1 MNVIVNKKSLISALI
16 EAIVETEDGPEF
28 ERVNV
33 HEDEPIVPVEMMS
46 TQLTD
51 MMPPVGDPE
60 FIPASIEELSNSAKV
75 ISLEVPTTQIDYF
88 YRKLHELLDSCLDRE
103 AEKAMQIESIV
114 SRIISEAGDMNSMLL
129 QRAVSRLEAGED
141 AYDIAVEYID
151 TNPEFEGDDPSELA
165 NKIQTMSYGIVPD
178 EEPEEETGSNTSDKK
193 AKDPDPEPEVAA
205 ADKDTD
211 SQSEDFIYTDED
223 YDADLSREIPDESEE
238 SIAGDIVD
246 LIMKK
251 GLHTTVLKDPET
263 GQKEMVPVVIIDPKT
278 GDFKMSEKEM
288 RVLASESYG
297 WEIIKN
303 AMQMSDI
310 SALFNKLSKVAGSDK
325 KAYIWLYSNLND
337 ILGKEGNPVSS
348 ELGAEMYAN
357 QIADTIGKYGEA
369 VKEQLLAMADQA
381 EKKTKDVAVQI
392 GKTKMIKK
400 DRKDWATFKPEWEE
414 DFSDVV
420 KVTVP
425 PGEMAAALR
434 LVADQ
439 RLEAPRRGRPRL
451 YDEDEPREAM
461 TPEMRKQIRAER
473 RKAELELEYEP
484 GKMHLSPKALRA
496 MMDKIAVDLGQKLG
510 NVRNVIYDDLKVYGL
525 PAEDL
530 RKMIQVDKMPGGR
543 EKIPFTYD
551 PLRVQAK
558 EKIVEK
564 LYDMYRNAM
573 MSYVEE
579 VANSEDEEDR
589 DIGTAYR
596 DLFFG
601 EGGLYQPGLDG
612 YINLQSQVGGPTM
625 DDPDSVDFD
634 DITFRTKRKAYDF
647 IQEFIDQVAKE
658 WLDPQSE
665 EYKQAKEGGMRAF
678 LNSLVNDETFS
689 DVGSRSDI
697 DKIIDNETSAIESS
711 MDSEKLKDII
721 DVVFDNAPKRTKK
734 YIARVK
740 KELGA

>member
-1 MNVIVNKKSLISALI
+1 MNVIVNKKSLVSALV

-33 HEDEPIVPVEMMS
+33 HEDEPIVPSDMMS
-46 TQLTD
+46 TQLAD
-51 MMPPVGDPE
+51 AMPPVGDPE
-60 FIPASIEELSNSAKV
+60 FIPASIEELSNSAKA
-75 ISLEVPTTQIDYF
+75 ISLEVPLTQIDYF
-88 YRKLHELLDSCLDRE
+88 YRKLHEILDSCLDRE
-103 AEKAMQIESIV
+103 AEKAMQIENII
-114 SRIISEAGDMNSMLL
+114 RNIISESGDIRSNLL
-129 QRAVSRLEAGED
+129 KRASDRAMSGQED
-141 AYDIAVEYID
+141 SYDIAIELIENY
-151 TNPEFEGDDPSELA
+151 PEFENDDPVDLQSMIDNADLEVADSQDKELSEPDTKTSSA
-165 NKIQTMSYGIVPD
+165 SD
-178 EEPEEETGSNTSDKK
+178 EESKDNTSQESD
-193 AKDPDPEPEVAA
+193 
-205 ADKDTD
+205 
-211 SQSEDFIYTDED
+211 
-223 YDADLSREIPDESEE
+223 DLSDELSDDEVDAMLGAIE
-238 SIAGDIVD
+238 AGDTEENLAVEIVD
-246 LIMKK
+246 LIVKK
-251 GLHTTVLKDPET
+251 RLHLVTLKDPDT
-263 GQKEMVPVVIIDPKT
+263 GSVEMVPVVAIDPKT
-278 GDFKMSEKEM
+278 GNFKLSDKEM
-288 RVLASESYG
+288 RVIASEDYG

-303 AMQMSDI
+303 SLEYPDI
-310 SALFNKLSKVAGSDK
+310 KKRFDKLSKMGSDK

-337 ILGKEGNPVSS
+337 YLGKEGNPVSS

-381 EKKTKDVAVQI
+381 ETKTKDVAVQI
-392 GKTKMIKK
+392 GKGKMIKK
-400 DRKDWATFKPEWEE
+400 GSGDWDGSTKWEE
-414 DFSDVV
+414 DLSDVV
-420 KVTVP
+420 RVTVP

-439 RLEAPRRGRPRL
+439 RLEAPKMGRPRI
-451 YDEDEPREAM
+451 YDKDEPREAM

-496 MMDKIAVDLGQKLG
+496 MMDKIAADLGQKLG

-579 VANSEDEEDR
+579 VANSEDEEDK

-625 DDPDSVDFD
+625 DDPDSVDVD

-658 WLDPQSE
+658 WLDPQSQ

-697 DKIIDNETSAIESS
+697 DKIIDSETSAIESS

-721 DVVFDNAPKRTKK
+721 DVVFDKAPKRTKK

-740 KELGA
+740 KELGK

>member
-1 MNVIVNKKSLISALI
+1 MNVIVNKKSLVSALV
-16 EAIVETEDGPEF
+16 EAIMSEEEPPEF

-33 HEDEPIVPVEMMS
+33 HEDEPIVPNEMMA
-46 TQLTD
+46 TQLAEFV
-51 MMPPVGDPE
+51 PPVGDPE
-60 FIPASIEELSNSAKV
+60 FVPVSIEELGSSAQA
-75 ISLEVPTTQIDYF
+75 ISREVPPTEIEYF
-88 YRKLHELLDSCLDRE
+88 YRKLHQLLDVCLDRE
-103 AEKAMQIESIV
+103 AEKSMKIETIV
-114 SRIISEAGDMNSMLL
+114 HRILSEADNMKDAFLKK
-129 QRAVSRLEAGED
+129 AVERVTAGED
-141 AYDIAVEYID
+141 AYSVAVELID
-151 TNPEFEGDDPSELA
+151 SYVEFEEEDPEELSS
-165 NKIQTMSYGIVPD
+165 NIQMLSYGIED
-178 EEPEEETGSNTSDKK
+178 DR
-193 AKDPDPEPEVAA
+193 
-205 ADKDTD
+205 
-211 SQSEDFIYTDED
+211 SEDVEIEDSKEEIETTAEPIDQDTKGSESEKSEDDFSYTDED
-223 YDADLSREIPDESEE
+223 YDADLAKEQMDESEE
-238 SIAGDIVD
+238 SIASDIVD

-263 GQKEMVPVVIIDPKT
+263 GEKEMVPVVIIDPAT

-297 WEIIKN
+297 FEIIKT
-303 AMQMSDI
+303 ALEMSDI
-310 SALFNKLSKVAGSDK
+310 AGLFSKLSDKAGSDK
-325 KAYIWLYSNLND
+325 AAYLWLYSNLSE

-369 VKEQLLAMADQA
+369 VKDQLLAMADQV
-381 EKKTKDVAVQI
+381 ETKTEDIATEI
-392 GKTKMIKK
+392 G
-400 DRKDWATFKPEWEE
+400 RG
-414 DFSDVV
+414 SDSLSIV
-420 KVTVP
+420 VP
-425 PGEMAAALR
+425 PDEMAAALR

-439 RLEAPRRGRPRL
+439 RLEVPRRGRPRL

-473 RKAELELEYEP
+473 RRAELELEYEP

-496 MMDKIAVDLGQKLG
+496 MMDGIATSLGVSLG

-573 MSYVEE
+573 MSYVDE
-579 VANSEDEEDR
+579 VASSDDEEDR
-589 DIGTAYR
+589 DIGEAYR

-601 EGGLYQPGLDG
+601 DGGFYQPGLDG
-612 YINLQSQVGGPTM
+612 YVALQAQVGGPTLE
-625 DDPDSVDFD
+625 DPDSVDID
-634 DITFRTKRKAYDF
+634 DIAFRTKRKAYDF

-658 WLDPQSE
+658 WLDPESP

-689 DVGSRSDI
+689 DVSSRADI
-697 DKIIDNETSAIESS
+697 DNIIDKEVGDISNSLDE
-711 MDSEKLKDII
+711 DRLKEII
-721 DVVFDNAPKRTKK
+721 DIVFDKAPKRTKK

-740 KELGA
+740 KELGKQV

>member
-1 MNVIVNKKSLISALI
+1 MMNVIVNKKSLVSALV
-16 EAIVETEDGPEF
+16 EAIMSEEEPPEF

-33 HEDEPIVPVEMMS
+33 HEDEPIVPNEMMA
-46 TQLTD
+46 TQLAEFV
-51 MMPPVGDPE
+51 PPVGDPE
-60 FIPASIEELSNSAKV
+60 FVPVSIEELGSSAQA
-75 ISLEVPTTQIDYF
+75 ISREVPPTEIEYF
-88 YRKLHELLDSCLDRE
+88 YRKLHQLLDVCLDRE
-103 AEKAMQIESIV
+103 AEKSMKIETIV
-114 SRIISEAGDMNSMLL
+114 HRILSEADNMKDAFLKK
-129 QRAVSRLEAGED
+129 AVERVTAGED
-141 AYDIAVEYID
+141 AYSVAVELID
-151 TNPEFEGDDPSELA
+151 SYVEFEEEDPEELSS
-165 NKIQTMSYGIVPD
+165 NIQMLSYGIED
-178 EEPEEETGSNTSDKK
+178 DR
-193 AKDPDPEPEVAA
+193 
-205 ADKDTD
+205 
-211 SQSEDFIYTDED
+211 SEDVEIEDSKEEIETTAEPIDQDTKGSESEKSEDDFSYTDED
-223 YDADLSREIPDESEE
+223 YDADLAKEQMDESEE
-238 SIAGDIVD
+238 SIASDIVD

-263 GQKEMVPVVIIDPKT
+263 GEKEMVPVVIIDPAT

-297 WEIIKN
+297 FEIIKT
-303 AMQMSDI
+303 ALEMSDI
-310 SALFNKLSKVAGSDK
+310 AGLFSKLSDKAGSDK
-325 KAYIWLYSNLND
+325 AAYLWLYSNLSE

-369 VKEQLLAMADQA
+369 VKDQLLAMADQV
-381 EKKTKDVAVQI
+381 ETKTEDIATEI
-392 GKTKMIKK
+392 G
-400 DRKDWATFKPEWEE
+400 RG
-414 DFSDVV
+414 SDSLSIV
-420 KVTVP
+420 VP
-425 PGEMAAALR
+425 PDEMAAALR

-439 RLEAPRRGRPRL
+439 RLEVPRRGRPRL

-473 RKAELELEYEP
+473 RRAELELEYEP

-496 MMDKIAVDLGQKLG
+496 MMDGIATSLGVSLG

-573 MSYVEE
+573 MSYVDE
-579 VANSEDEEDR
+579 VASSDDEEDR
-589 DIGTAYR
+589 DIGEAYR

-601 EGGLYQPGLDG
+601 DGGFYQPGLDG
-612 YINLQSQVGGPTM
+612 YVALQAQVGGPTLE
-625 DDPDSVDFD
+625 DPDSVDID
-634 DITFRTKRKAYDF
+634 DIAFRTKRKAYDF

-658 WLDPQSE
+658 WLDPESP

-689 DVGSRSDI
+689 DVSSRADI
-697 DKIIDNETSAIESS
+697 DNIIDKEVGDISNSLDE
-711 MDSEKLKDII
+711 DRLKEII
-721 DVVFDNAPKRTKK
+721 DIVFDKAPKRTKK

-740 KELGA
+740 KELGKQV

>member
-1 MNVIVNKKSLISALI
+1 MMNVIVNKKSLINALV
-16 EAIVETEDGPEF
+16 EAMSEADEQPEF
-28 ERVNV
+28 DRVNV
-33 HEDEPIVPVEMMS
+33 HEDEPIVPNEMMS
-46 TQLTD
+46 TQLAEV
-51 MMPPVGDPE
+51 MPPVGDPE
-60 FIPASIEELSNSAKV
+60 FIPASIEELSASAQA
-75 ISLEVPTTQIDYF
+75 IALEVPVTEIDYF
-88 YRKLHELLDSCLDRE
+88 YRKLHELLDTCLDRE
-103 AEKAMQIESIV
+103 AEKAMKIESIV
-114 SRIISEAGDMNSMLL
+114 YKILSEADSMKDAFLK
-129 QRAVSRLEAGED
+129 QAADRLSDGED
-141 AYDIAVEYID
+141 SYDIAVELISSQ
-151 TNPEFEGDDPSELA
+151 TEFEDEDAEELSS
-165 NKIQTMSYGIVPD
+165 KIQMISYGLDQEDSEENSAEDTKTQEKPAV
-178 EEPEEETGSNTSDKK
+178 EPEQAEPDSKESD
-193 AKDPDPEPEVAA
+193 D
-205 ADKDTD
+205 
-211 SQSEDFIYTDED
+211 DFEYSDED
-223 YDADLSREIPDESEE
+223 YDKDLSREISDESEE
-238 SIAGDIVD
+238 SIASDIVD
-246 LIMKK
+246 LIVKK

-263 GQKEMVPVVIIDPKT
+263 GTKEMVPVVIIDPKT

-310 SALFNKLSKVAGSDK
+310 SALFNKLSKVAGDDK
-325 KAYIWLYSNLND
+325 KAYLWLYSNLNNV
-337 ILGKEGNPVSS
+337 LGKEGTPVSS

-369 VKEQLLAMADQA
+369 VKEQLLAMAGQA

-392 GKTKMIKK
+392 GKTKMVKK

-439 RLEAPRRGRPRL
+439 RLEAPRKGRPRL

-496 MMDKIAVDLGQKLG
+496 MMDKIAADLGIKLG

-530 RKMIQVDKMPGGR
+530 RKMLDINIPGGR

-564 LYDMYRNAM
+564 LYEMYRNAM
-573 MSYVEE
+573 LAYVEE
-579 VANSEDEEDR
+579 VANSGDEADR
-589 DIGTAYR
+589 DIGESYK

-601 EGGLYQPGLDG
+601 DGGLYQPGLDG
-612 YINLQSQVGGPTM
+612 YIKLQSQVGGPTL
-625 DDPDSVDFD
+625 DDPDSIDVD
-634 DITFRTKRKAYDF
+634 DIAFKTKRKAFDF
-647 IQEFIDQVAKE
+647 VQEFIDQVAKE
-658 WLDPQSE
+658 WLDPDSD

-689 DVGSRSDI
+689 NVSSRSDI
-697 DKIIDNETSAIESS
+697 DKIIDSEVNSIASS
-711 MDSEKLKDII
+711 MDTEKLKEII
-721 DVVFDNAPKRTKK
+721 DVVFDKAPRRTKK

-740 KELGA
+740 KELGK